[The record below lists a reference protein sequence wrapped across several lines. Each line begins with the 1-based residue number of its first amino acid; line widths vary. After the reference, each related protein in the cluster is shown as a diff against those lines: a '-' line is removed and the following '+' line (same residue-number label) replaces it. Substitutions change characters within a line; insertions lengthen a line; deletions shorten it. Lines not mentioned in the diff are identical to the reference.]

1 MRAYTSRELRNPAEL
16 TELYLDNADVTSED
30 LPGIVARF
38 PKLIIL
44 SLDGNQITDVGPLA
58 GLTKLKGLY
67 IVRNHVTDVSP
78 LAGLID
84 LEYLGLT
91 ENQISD
97 VTTYYGPLID
107 PSLLLR

>member
-1 MRAYTSRELRNPAEL
+1 MRAYTSEELRNPAEL
-16 TELYLDNADVTSED
+16 TVVYLDNADVTSED

-44 SLDGNQITDVGPLA
+44 FLDDNQITDVGPLA
-58 GLTKLKGLY
+58 GLTELKRLY
-67 IVRNHVTDVSP
+67 IARNQITDVSP
-78 LAGLID
+78 LAELIN

-97 VTTYYGPLID
+97 VTTYYGPL
-107 PSLLLR
+107 LV